1 MILEILIIILL
12 IIANGIFSMS
22 EIAVVS
28 ARRALLKQMAE
39 EGDSGARVALELVKE
54 PNQFLSTVQ
63 IGITLIGILAGA
75 YGGATIAGELALL
88 LNSFAY
94 IAPYSD
100 AISIILVVLGVT
112 YLSLVIGELV
122 PKRVAMSSPERI
134 SSLVASPMR
143 AFSRIA
149 APIIFLLSAS
159 TDLVLKMLGVK
170 PYVEPTVTEEEIKI
184 LIDQGTTAGV
194 IEEEEQDIVERVF
207 RLGDKVAHDIM
218 TPMPEIVW
226 LDINDSPS
234 EIQGKLTSGPFSL
247 FPVCK
252 GKLDNVIGVVQAKD
266 LLPCSIKDGKVD
278 LKSSLLPPLFI
289 PESMRALKVLERFKQ
304 TGIHMAI
311 VIDEYGSVQG
321 VLTLTDLLEAM
332 VGDIPHIEELAEP
345 MIMKRDDGSWLV
357 DGTLPIEEFK
367 DVFKIDEL
375 PEEELYQTVGGFIM
389 MQLERVPFAG
399 DHFEWDGYRFEV
411 MDMDEHR
418 VDKILVTPLRKDDG
432 EQSGSEQSI

>member
-1 MILEILIIILL
+1 MILELIIIILL

-28 ARRALLKQMAE
+28 ARRALLRQMAE
-39 EGDSGARVALELVKE
+39 EGDAGARVALKLVKE

-88 LNSFAY
+88 LNNFTFL
-94 IAPYSD
+94 APYSN
-100 AISIILVVLGVT
+100 AISIILVVLGIT
-112 YLSLVIGELV
+112 YLTLVIGELV

-134 SSLVASPMR
+134 SSLVASPMC

-149 APIIFLLSAS
+149 SPIIFLLSAS
-159 TDLVLKMLGVK
+159 TDLVLRAIGVK

-184 LIDQGTTAGV
+184 MIDQGTTAGV
-194 IEEEEQDIVERVF
+194 IEEEEQDIFERVF
-207 RLGDKVAHDIM
+207 RLGDRNASDIM
-218 TPMPEIVW
+218 TPAPEIVW
-226 LDINDSPS
+226 LDIDDSPE
-234 EIQGKLTSGPFSL
+234 EIQRKITSGPFSL

-252 GKLDNVIGVVQAKD
+252 RKLDNVLGVVQAKD

-332 VGDIPHIEELAEP
+332 VGDIPHIDELAEP
-345 MIMKRDDGSWLV
+345 MIVKRDDGSWLI
-357 DGTLPIEEFK
+357 DGALPVEEFK
-367 DVFKIDEL
+367 DAFKIDEL
-375 PEEELYQTVGGFIM
+375 PEEELYQTMGGFM
-389 MQLERVPFAG
+389 MMHLERVPSTG
-399 DHFEWDGYRFEV
+399 DRFEWGGYRFEV
-411 MDMDEHR
+411 VDMDEHR
-418 VDKILVTPLRKDDG
+418 VDKLLITPLRKEDG
-432 EQSGSEQSI
+432 EQSKQPR